1 MPERLSP
8 AQERIKDALIPLQ
21 WYNNEGINQAHEW
34 FQQRGYPTP
43 ERIRTFK
50 RGNRYVTKDSI
61 VTDWLIEKGPQFAE
75 EFLTPPPRRNLEEEF
90 KEETETASRSDTVR
104 EEPQI
109 KEEVKIENIEPP
121 RYVKKEE
128 VKTEDI
134 VPKPEPP
141 RYVKKEEVKTE
152 EIAPK
157 PEPPRYLKRED
168 EQHATDEGGK
178 GEAVKEEKEGIK
190 VETKQLK
197 RHQKDG
203 IDWLIWMEKS
213 HFKGG
218 ILADEMGNGKTAQ
231 MVRLIHHGKSYSGG
245 PTLVIVPNALIEV
258 WKREISLWAPDLTH
272 GLWHENNRATPHLH
286 DVIITTHG
294 TIKAIAGEKLRDTR
308 WNRVIVDEA
317 HVIKN
322 NKTEI
327 HRACSELDTTFRWCV
342 TGTPLNN
349 KEDDVIS
356 LFQFLGPSVCK
367 KWSEVLREHKNS
379 PKPACAK
386 MLSIVMLKREK
397 IPHELPEKHVED
409 IILQGNEEEKERYG
423 KVKEQLTGANGL
435 VKMLR
440 LRRQCDG
447 VAFDEVEVEGSV
459 SLSPTKFLW
468 IVQKLKEI
476 PKEEKMVIFSTWTA
490 PLLSLESILKEEAE
504 DPLVYNGE
512 LSQKDRENVL
522 KKFET
527 NVKHRVLLITVDSG
541 GVGLTLTTAN
551 HVVILE
557 PQFNPAKTMQAIDR
571 VHRLGQTREVYAYRL
586 LMQSEV
592 EERCKEL
599 CDNKELLVSQIVK
612 NSP

>member
-8 AQERIKDALIPLQ
+8 AQERIKNALIPLQ
-21 WYNNEGINQAHEW
+21 WYNKEGINQAHEW

-43 ERIRTFK
+43 ER
-50 RGNRYVTKDSI
+50 DSI
-61 VTDWLIEKGPQFAE
+61 VTNWLIEKGPQFAE
-75 EFLTPPPRRNLEEEF
+75 EFFTPPPRRNLEEEF
-90 KEETETASRSDTVR
+90 KEDSDIVR
-104 EEPQI
+104 KERPQI

-134 VPKPEPP
+134 
-141 RYVKKEEVKTE
+141 
-152 EIAPK
+152 APK

-168 EQHATDEGGK
+168 EHHATDEGGK
-178 GEAVKEEKEGIK
+178 GEAVKEEKEEGIK

-197 RHQKDG
+197 PHQKDG

-612 NSP
+612 NSPKRN